1 MSIPAHLNVIMMT
14 KEDTDPMIAIITTTD
29 GTITMTEDIRNTTIA
44 TTDVKINTETTMMT
58 DATTAAKDVR
68 IITIVIMTKK

>member
-14 KEDTDPMIAIITTTD
+14 KEDTDPMIAIITTTE
-29 GTITMTEDIRNTTIA
+29 GTITMTEGIRDTTVA

-58 DATTAAKDVR
+58 DATTAAKDVK

>member
-1 MSIPAHLNVIMMT
+1 MSIPGHLNVIMMT
-14 KEDTDPMIAIITTTD
+14 KEDMDLLIATITTTD
-29 GTITMTEDIRNTTIA
+29 GTITMTEDIRNTTIE

-58 DATTAAKDVR
+58 DATTAAKDVK